1 MLETTT
7 QIAGVDE
14 GGFHL
19 IARFD
24 NKDPE
29 QVREMLQLLHYPDG
43 IAEVES
49 CDDDYVVLKIRP
61 DLPGL

>member
-24 NKDPE
+24 NKT
-29 QVREMLQLLHYPDG
+29 QSR
-43 IAEVES
+43 
-49 CDDDYVVLKIRP
+49 
-61 DLPGL
+61 